1 MATKPPKTT
10 PTDAPDIAAF
20 ESSLKELEALVQ
32 RMEQGEQ
39 PLVEALRD
47 FERGVQL
54 TRQCQAM
61 LANAQARVDMLSQ
74 RTGQAEPFIPDDDGR

>member
-1 MATKPPKTT
+1 MAARPSKTNDT
-10 PTDAPDIAAF
+10 PDIAAF
-20 ESSLKELEALVQ
+20 EASLKELEALVQ

-39 PLVEALRD
+39 PLIEAMRD

-61 LANAQARVDMLSQ
+61 LASAQARVDMLSQ
-74 RTGQAEPFIPDDDGR
+74 RTGQPEPFIPDDDGR

>member
-1 MATKPPKTT
+1 MSARPSKTT
-10 PTDAPDIAAF
+10 DTADIATF
-20 ESSLKELEALVQ
+20 EASLKELEALVQ

-39 PLVEALRD
+39 TLEDALRD

-61 LANAQARVDMLSQ
+61 LANAQARVELLSNPG
-74 RTGQAEPFIPDDDGR
+74 GQPEPFIPDDDGR